1 MYAAGQK
8 RDGLAAVRCL
18 LSRWN
23 RIPTCGATIMRST
36 WTKAVLLLASCGA
49 LAACGLP
56 DGKVASISPQGAS
69 AVTTAQVQAIGDTD
83 PGKYDVLP
91 IAQPADRVVEF

>member
-23 RIPTCGATIMRST
+23 RIPTCGATIMGST
-36 WTKAVLLLASCGA
+36 WKTAVVLLASCGA
-49 LAACGLP
+49 LGACGCSGDQAVSARP
-56 DGKVASISPQGAS
+56 QIAQPATARAQGA
-69 AVTTAQVQAIGDTD
+69 AVD
-83 PGKYDVLP
+83 PAKYDPLT
-91 IAQPADRVVEF
+91 IAQPADRVIDL